1 MDRLNYKTLLLQNK
15 NFKKKTYTM
24 LKDLKTS
31 QKFLE
36 LLNSTRSCI
45 ENLS

>member
-1 MDRLNYKTLLLQNK
+1 MDRLNYKTLLLK
-15 NFKKKTYTM
+15 IKIKKKTYTM

-36 LLNSTRSCI
+36 LLNSTRPCI
-45 ENLS
+45 EDLS

>member
-15 NFKKKTYTM
+15 NFKKKYTM

-31 QKFLE
+31 QRFLE
-36 LLNSTRSCI
+36 LLNSHYKK
-45 ENLS
+45 